1 MLSGVGVAGQ
11 RQGVQSKVVLMAT
24 EPAAEAIS
32 ELSNR
37 LAESIDD
44 HKRFFLTPA
53 WFQQQLL
60 DWATSDPEFRVK
72 LLRFVDVLPS
82 LRSARA
88 VADHVRQY
96 FRDSPHLVGAASG
109 IGSGQVF
116 RPLLSRVVREGVFA
130 MAHRFIAGESAEQ
143 AVPALRTLAEKN
155 VGWTLDLLGEAT
167 LSEAE
172 ADEYATRYEDLL
184 RTLSESVTDVR
195 PRGAAWNA
203 VPPVNIS
210 VKLSSLCAHFEPAAL
225 DHVSGV
231 TRERL
236 RPFMRLAVERG
247 AFVNFD
253 MEQYRYRALVHHVI
267 ADLLA
272 EPEFAAYPHIGVVVQ
287 AYLRDSLDDLA
298 DLRAIAERRGAPI
311 TIRLVKGAY
320 WDEERIVARQNEW
333 PVPVYEDRG
342 DTDASFERCTDAL
355 IDAFPRLRP
364 AFGSHNPDSIAQ
376 AIGKSRAASIAD
388 NDIEFQMLYGM
399 AEGLRE
405 EVARQGFRTRVYVPV
420 GRLIPG
426 MAYLVRRLL
435 ENTSNQAWFNVGAGV
450 SERVPSAPAAKQ
462 RADEDIR
469 GFRNYPPSRFFE
481 AADRQRMHEAIDAVR
496 DSFGAEYPLLIGED
510 EISARERSEVRYPA
524 DPSVLVAH
532 VAQAAL
538 PDVETAVE
546 AAERGFPHWRDLPP
560 VERRNILLRAADLM
574 EQRRFELA
582 AIEIFESAKPW
593 AEADG
598 DVAEAIDH
606 CRYNARQGAR
616 LSEPRPMLDPPGEE
630 NAYFHEGVGVA
641 AIISP
646 WNFPLA
652 IPTGMTVAALAAGN
666 AAILKPAAQSPVIAA
681 KLVGILREAGVPPDV
696 ITYLPGPGSSVGERL
711 VTHPEVDL
719 IAFTGSEEVGLHIVE
734 LAGKTHE
741 GQRNVKRV
749 IAEMGGKNAVIIDDD
764 ADLDQAVEGALVSA
778 FGYAG
783 QKCSACSRL
792 IIVGSAYDE
801 ALARLKNAVESLVV
815 GPPHEPATFV
825 PPVIGASARDR
836 IMRYVDDGKRLAA
849 LVAQAPVPA
858 DDGSYVPPTVFTD
871 VPLDSPLAREEI
883 FGPVL
888 SVFHADTFEQALD
901 IAISSK
907 FALTGAVYSRNPRHI
922 ERARQSFRV
931 GNLYIN
937 RKSTGAVVG
946 RQPFGGLQRSGV
958 GEKAGGPDY
967 LRQFMQPRVVTE
979 NTVRRGFA
987 PEE

>member
-1 MLSGVGVAGQ
+1 
-11 RQGVQSKVVLMAT
+11 MAT

-88 VADHVRQY
+88 IADHVRQY
-96 FRDSPHLVGAASG
+96 FRNSPHLIGTASG

-143 AVPALRTLAEKN
+143 AIPALRTLAEKG

-172 ADEYATRYEDLL
+172 AGEYASRYEDLF
-184 RTLSESVTDVR
+184 RTLSASVDDVR
-195 PRGAAWNA
+195 PQGDAWNA
-203 VPPVNIS
+203 IPPVNIS
-210 VKLSSLCAHFEPAAL
+210 VKLSSLCAHFEPAAPEY
-225 DHVSGV
+225 VSRV

-253 MEQYRYRALVHHVI
+253 MEQYRYRALVHRVI

-298 DLRAIAERRGAPI
+298 GLRAVAERRGAPI

-320 WDEERIVARQNEW
+320 WDEERIVAHQNEW
-333 PVPVYEDRG
+333 PVPVFEDKS
-342 DTDASFERCTDAL
+342 DTDASFEHCTDVL
-355 IDAFPRLRP
+355 VSAFPHLRP

-376 AIGKSRAASIAD
+376 AVAKSRAASLND

-405 EVARQGFRTRVYVPV
+405 EVARQGLRTRVYVPV

-450 SERVPSAPAAKQ
+450 SERRPAKSAPPP
-462 RADEDIR
+462 ADEDVR
-469 GFRNYPPSRFFE
+469 GFRNCPPVRFFDG
-481 AADRQRMHEAIDAVR
+481 ADSERMREAIETAR
-496 DSFGAEYPLLIGED
+496 GSFGAEYPLLVGEE

-524 DPSVLVAH
+524 DPSVLVGR
-532 VAQAAL
+532 VAQATL
-538 PDVETAVE
+538 PDVESAVE
-546 AAERGFPHWRDLPP
+546 AARRGFPVWRDLPP
-560 VERRNILLRAADLM
+560 AGRRDILLRAADLM
-574 EQRRFELA
+574 EERRFELA
-582 AIEIFESAKPW
+582 AIEVFESAKPW

-606 CRYNARQGAR
+606 CRYNALQGAS
-616 LSEPRPMLDPPGEE
+616 LSEPRPMFEPSGEE

-652 IPTGMTVAALAAGN
+652 IPAGMTVGALAAGN

-681 KLVGILREAGVPPDV
+681 KLVEILRVAGVPPDV
-696 ITYLPGPGSSVGERL
+696 ITYLPGPGSAVGERL
-711 VTHPEVDL
+711 VTHPDVDI
-719 IAFTGSEEVGLHIVE
+719 IAFTGSEEVGLRIVE
-734 LAGKTHE
+734 LAGQTQD

-749 IAEMGGKNAVIIDDD
+749 IAEMGGKNAIIIDDD
-764 ADLDQAVEGALVSA
+764 ADLDQAVEGALASA

-792 IIVGSAYDE
+792 IIIGTAYNE

-825 PPVIGASARDR
+825 PPVIGASARER
-836 IMRYVDDGKRLAA
+836 IVRYVEDGRRSAT
-849 LVAQAPVPA
+849 LVAQAPVPGG
-858 DDGSYVPPTVFTD
+858 DGSYVPPAVFTD
-871 VPLDSPLAREEI
+871 VPLDSPLACEEI

-888 SVFHADTFEQALD
+888 SVFHADTFEHALD

-922 ERARQSFRV
+922 EQARRSFRV

-967 LRQFMQPRVVTE
+967 VRQFMQPRVVTE

-987 PEE
+987 PNE